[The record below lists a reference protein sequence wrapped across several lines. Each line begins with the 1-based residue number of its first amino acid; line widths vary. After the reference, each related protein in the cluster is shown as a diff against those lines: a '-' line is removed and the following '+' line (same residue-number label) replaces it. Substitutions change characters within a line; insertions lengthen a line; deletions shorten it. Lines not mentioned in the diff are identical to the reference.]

1 MTNKSARSKE
11 PNAIQRWYR
20 ETAGELRRVSWP
32 TREEAIHLTWI
43 VIIVMFASAAFLGT
57 LDGLFE
63 RFFLTFLGG

>member
-32 TREEAIHLTWI
+32 TREEALHLTWI
-43 VIIVMFASAAFLGT
+43 VIIVMFASGALLGT